1 MNTIRPPIVTV
12 LGHVDH
18 GKTTLLDA
26 IRKTS
31 IAYREAGGIT
41 QSIGATK
48 FESSDGIITFVDT
61 PGHAAFAKMR
71 SRGAKVADIVV
82 LVVAAD
88 DGIMPQTIESVG
100 YIKENNIPFIVAITK
115 IDLPSANVERVY
127 SQLMENGVFL
137 EGHGG
142 NVPFVHV
149 SAKLGRGIDE
159 LVEVIHLLAGVTGF
173 TADPEGDLS
182 GFVIEVNKD
191 KRGVLVSAVIKNGT
205 LKVGDE
211 IFCDNLHAKVKGLFD
226 CNNKSVREAK
236 PSDPVLILG
245 FSDLPEVG
253 AEIANKNLFSLSSKK
268 IFDNQFRSKE
278 KNKKIAVILKVKNSG
293 SLAAVISI
301 LPEEV
306 MVTSS
311 LVGDVTESDVFL
323 AKASN
328 AKIIAFEAK
337 ASKIVKRLAE
347 SEGVEIS
354 CFEVIYDIEK
364 YIKDKLEL
372 EKRVVLGKAII
383 MAEFPFDKT
392 RVAGCKIIE
401 GRIQKI
407 DTVILMRGEK
417 ELGVARISSMKR
429 EKGDLSEAKA
439 GEECG
444 IILNPSMPFEKNDIL
459 VATK

>member
-1 MNTIRPPIVTV
+1 MNTTRPPIVTV

-82 LVVAAD
+82 LVIAAD
-88 DGIMPQTIESVG
+88 DGIMPQTIESIG

-115 IDLPSANVERVY
+115 IELPSANVERVY

-173 TADPEGDLS
+173 TADPKGDLS

-211 IFCDNLHAKVKGLFD
+211 IFCDSLHAKVKGLFD
-226 CNNKSVREAK
+226 HNNKSIREAK

-253 AEIANKNLFSLSSKK
+253 AEIANKNLFSESSKK
-268 IFDNQFRSKE
+268 TSDKQFKSKE

-306 MVTSS
+306 MVVSS

-337 ASKIVKRLAE
+337 ASNIVKRLAE

-364 YIKDKLEL
+364 HIKDKLEL

-407 DTVILMRGEK
+407 DTVVLMRGEK

-444 IILNPSMPFEKNDIL
+444 IILNPPMPFEKGDIL